1 MARRHQITT
10 LLLLSAG
17 CVAGAAGL
25 PREPAPI
32 SALTDAEGYPLVG
45 NVMAKGGPKP
55 PPQPSSQPSPQPKP
69 VTPRP
74 HRAEGEPA

>member
-25 PREPAPI
+25 PGEPAPI
-32 SALTDAEGYPLVG
+32 PALTDAEGYPLVG

-55 PPQPSSQPSPQPKP
+55 PPQPSSSAVPKP
-69 VTPRP
+69 ATPRP
-74 HRAEGEPA
+74 RPTQREPV